1 MSIAKAKSRPV
12 KERTASDTAKDD
24 KVTVNT
30 VKNASEA
37 KLDGKKKCVVANI
50 EFYDLNNNKL
60 RKIGDKWSE
69 DDEKRV
75 SMLKSRGFITVL

>member
-1 MSIAKAKSRPV
+1 MKIAKAKSRPA
-12 KERTASDTAKDD
+12 KERSASDTANDD
-24 KVTVNT
+24 KVTVKT
-30 VKNASEA
+30 ARSASEA

-60 RKIGDKWSE
+60 RKIGDKWNE

>member
-12 KERTASDTAKDD
+12 KESTTSDTAKDD

-30 VKNASEA
+30 AKNAPEA
-37 KLDGKKKCVVANI
+37 KLNGKKKCVVANV

-69 DDEKRV
+69 DNEERV

>member
-1 MSIAKAKSRPV
+1 MKIAKAKSRPV
-12 KERTASDTAKDD
+12 KERTASDTVKDD

-30 VKNASEA
+30 AKNASEA

-60 RKIGDKWSE
+60 RKIGDEWSE

>member
-1 MSIAKAKSRPV
+1 MAKAKSRPV
-12 KERTASDTAKDD
+12 KERTAGDTAKDD
-24 KVTVNT
+24 KVTVND

-69 DDEKRV
+69 DNENRV

>member
-1 MSIAKAKSRPV
+1 MAKAKSRPV

-30 VKNASEA
+30 AKNASDA
-37 KLDGKKKCVVANI
+37 KIDGKKKCVVANI
-50 EFYDLNNNKL
+50 EFYDLKNNKL

-69 DDEKRV
+69 DDENRV

>member
-1 MSIAKAKSRPV
+1 MKIAKAKSRPV

-24 KVTVNT
+24 KVVNT
-30 VKNASEA
+30 AKNASEA

-50 EFYDLNNNKL
+50 EFYDLNNDKL

>member
-1 MSIAKAKSRPV
+1 MKISKAKSRPV
-12 KERTASDTAKDD
+12 KEHTANDTAKDD
-24 KVTVNT
+24 KVTVKT
-30 VKNASEA
+30 AKNAPEA

-69 DDEKRV
+69 DNENRV

>member
-1 MSIAKAKSRPV
+1 MSIAKAKSRTV
-12 KERTASDTAKDD
+12 KERSASDTAKDD

-30 VKNASEA
+30 AKNATEA
-37 KLDGKKKCVVANI
+37 KLDGKKKCVVANV

-69 DDEKRV
+69 DNENRV

>member
-1 MSIAKAKSRPV
+1 MAKAKSRPV

-24 KVTVNT
+24 KVTVKT
-30 VKNASEA
+30 AKNASEA

-60 RKIGDKWSE
+60 RKVADKWSE

-75 SMLKSRGFITVL
+75 STLKSRGFITVL

>member
-12 KERTASDTAKDD
+12 KERTASDTVKDD

-30 VKNASEA
+30 AKNASEA

-60 RKIGDKWSE
+60 RKIGDEWSE

>member
-1 MSIAKAKSRPV
+1 MAKAKSRPL

-30 VKNASEA
+30 AKNASET

-69 DDEKRV
+69 DNENRV
-75 SMLKSRGFITVL
+75 SMLESRGFITVL

>member
-1 MSIAKAKSRPV
+1 MKIAKAKSRPV

-24 KVTVNT
+24 KVTVKT
-30 VKNASEA
+30 AKNASEA
-37 KLDGKKKCVVANI
+37 KLDGKRKCVVANI
-50 EFYDLNNNKL
+50 EFYDLSNNKL

>member
-1 MSIAKAKSRPV
+1 MKIAKAKSRPV
-12 KERTASDTAKDD
+12 KERTASDAAKDD

-30 VKNASEA
+30 AKNASEA
-37 KLDGKKKCVVANI
+37 KLDGKKKCVDANI
-50 EFYDLNNNKL
+50 EIYDLNNNKL

>member
-1 MSIAKAKSRPV
+1 MKIAKAKSRPV

-30 VKNASEA
+30 AKDATEA

-50 EFYDLNNNKL
+50 EFYDLNSNKL

>member
-1 MSIAKAKSRPV
+1 MKIAKAKSRPV
-12 KERTASDTAKDD
+12 KERTASDTANDD

-30 VKNASEA
+30 AKNASES

>member
-1 MSIAKAKSRPV
+1 MKIAKEKSRPA
-12 KERTASDTAKDD
+12 KERTTSDTAKDD
-24 KVTVNT
+24 KVTANT
-30 VKNASEA
+30 AKNATEA
-37 KLDGKKKCVVANI
+37 KTDEKKKCVVGNI
-50 EFYDLNNNKL
+50 EFYDLSNNKL

>member
-1 MSIAKAKSRPV
+1 MAKAKSRPV

-30 VKNASEA
+30 AKNATEA
-37 KLDGKKKCVVANI
+37 KLGGKKKCVVANV

-69 DDEKRV
+69 DNENRV

>member
-1 MSIAKAKSRPV
+1 MKIAKAKSRPV
-12 KERTASDTAKDD
+12 KERSASDTANDD
-24 KVTVNT
+24 KVAVNT
-30 VKNASEA
+30 VRNAPEA
-37 KLDGKKKCVVANI
+37 KLDGKKKCVIANV

-69 DDEKRV
+69 DNEKRV